1 MSEEKPKS
9 KKEEVANLYL
19 KIKENAGHCKLYTDI
34 KDPKQVFG
42 TEKVDEFTIE
52 NKAQKEIA
60 KKNLE
65 IKAESCYICPR
76 IISEQELT
84 KATFETMDWYKN
96 FKEYIKKLRKSKQKE
111 ELKKDIYVLSKDPYE
126 KDTQTSWGVRYFATL
141 VHSIYP
147 PDVYVTKKDEQ
158 GNEYKD
164 YFYKFHIR
172 GLFYRLIGLQ
182 ACIPFKKGKGY
193 ALEKITKDDKFYR
206 QVQNLVQNCR
216 YADLIPYGQVQDYRV
231 KEPIK
236 TIFFPNV
243 KKAVSDTTTGG
254 LNVTIELSAPIKTE
268 VQAPLVVLYSEKFEL
283 LYIFEELAQNY
294 NIAYYVAKGES
305 SLTAA
310 NEIYNFI
317 KKYSQFALVLTC
329 TDYDISG
336 FQINVSLARKFQY
349 LIDDDEDKEKP
360 CIMVHK
366 WLISPIEV
374 SEIYE
379 VAQKINGLPIEG
391 IFEFPK
397 TKEEEKEEEEK
408 EEKKKRGQR
417 RIKQKLEKKGEPRYM
432 VELDAL
438 NLLIGKKTENNDY
451 SSTRRLY
458 DIYEI
463 KLKKLFP
470 DSIGTP
476 IKKEN
481 EYIIQSPLI
490 EKAKFDD
497 IYKKELENYINKINE
512 QLKNLESLPEG
523 FIGVTNYED
532 YIKLMIDK
540 IKATDYYQKL
550 NTIISNTKYTPKDI
564 YYKIKDI
571 DTNKIDEFVEKMISD
586 SAKKYKDI
594 AQEPILKESQTPKD
608 YGDITKALNY
618 QKSYE
623 EPTSFYN
630 VMFPTKDRLKDEFKN
645 SKEVLE
651 RLSQKLKTEEKK
663 EEEKKEEKKKK
674 RKKGRPRKSK

>member
-19 KIKENAGHCKLYTDI
+19 KIKENARHCKLYTDI
-34 KDPKQVFG
+34 KNPEQVFG

-52 NKAQKEIA
+52 NETQKKIA

-65 IKAESCYICPR
+65 IENESCYICPK
-76 IISEQELT
+76 IIDEQKLT
-84 KATFETMDWYKN
+84 EATFKTMKWYDN
-96 FKEYIKKLRKSKQKE
+96 FTGYINKLKEEGKQKE

-182 ACIPFKKGKGY
+182 ACIPFKTKGGKAY
-193 ALEKITKDDKFYR
+193 KLEKITKDEKFYGR
-206 QVQNLVQNCR
+206 IQDLVENCR

-397 TKEEEKEEEEK
+397 TKEK

-417 RIKQKLEKKGEPRYM
+417 RIKQELEKRGKPRYM

-438 NLLIGKKTENNDY
+438 NLLIGRKTENNDY

-523 FIGVTNYED
+523 FTGVTNYED
-532 YIKLMIDK
+532 YIKLMINK

-571 DTNKIDEFVEKMISD
+571 DTTKINEVVEKMISE
-586 SAKKYKDI
+586 SVKKYKDI
-594 AQEPILKESQTPKD
+594 AQEPILKESTSPDD
-608 YGDITKALNY
+608 YGNITKALNY

-630 VMFPTKDRLKDEFKN
+630 VIFPTPKTLIEDFKN
-645 SKEVLE
+645 TKEVFE
-651 RLSQKLKTEEKK
+651 KLSQKLKPEEKK
-663 EEEKKEEKKKK
+663 EEKEEKKKK
-674 RKKGRPRKSK
+674 RGRPKKSK